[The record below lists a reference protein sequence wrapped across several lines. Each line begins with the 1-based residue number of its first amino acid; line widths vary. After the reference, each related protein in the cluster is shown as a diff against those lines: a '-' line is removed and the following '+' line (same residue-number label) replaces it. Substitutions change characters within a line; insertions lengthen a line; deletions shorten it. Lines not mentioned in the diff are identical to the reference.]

1 MTDKRQLRARLQAGT
16 TSLGQE
22 LGDDILERMLD
33 YIGLL
38 EKWNRSYNLTS
49 VRRPEQMLTR
59 HILDSLAIL
68 PWLRGRHILDVGSGA
83 GLPGLVLAM
92 ASPERGFVLLDA
104 NNKKVRFITQACIE
118 LGITNVITVQERLES
133 WHSETPFNTITARAF
148 GSLKGLFETAGPLL
162 ADAGVILAMKG
173 VLPSAELAELGEKES
188 QVEVQRLTVPCLE
201 AERHVVIYHP
211 GQ

>member
-1 MTDKRQLRARLQAGT
+1 MTDNRQMLARLQAGA
-16 TSLGQE
+16 SCLGQE
-22 LGDDILERMLD
+22 LDDDALEQMLA
-33 YIGLL
+33 YVGLL

-68 PWLRGRHILDVGSGA
+68 PFIQGRDILDVGSGA

-92 ASPERGFVLLDA
+92 ACPERRFTLLDC

-118 LGITNVITVQERLES
+118 LNIGNATGVQERLES
-133 WHSETPFNTITARAF
+133 WHSETRFSTITARAVS
-148 GSLKGLFETAGPLL
+148 SLKGLFETGRMLL
-162 ADAGVILAMKG
+162 ADEGVMLAMKG
-173 VLPSAELAELGEKES
+173 VLPSAELVELGDMERE
-188 QVEVQRLTVPCLE
+188 VEVRRLTVPGLD
-201 AERHVVIYHP
+201 AERHVVIYRP